1 MTLKGFNKVLE
12 YTIANETQDNLIE
25 YFDWGLLEKGNY
37 FNVTLGEQDYNGN
50 DYSLLKPTNN
60 TNFLSGEAWEGF
72 RKNWV
77 WQSGVGFDPE
87 PMVGSD
93 DLLPGISGI
102 YVDDTFYP
110 ADTTG
115 EYAHNVDYFN
125 GRVVF
130 DSPISIES
138 KVQAEYSY
146 KYISVIYATSLPWL
160 RELYI
165 NSMDLSN
172 RDNVKVPAEM
182 QIQLPAIAIEI
193 VPTRTLKGYQ
203 LGPFGQ
209 FVNTDVLF
217 HCVAE
222 DDMTRNKLI
231 DIVSMQNDSN
241 VKMFDS
247 NKIADSG
254 AFPLNSF
261 GYTVSG
267 APRYPELIEE
277 YGGECFRIKDVNV
290 QAIDMINSNLH
301 AGVVRITTEL
311 ISTKF

>member
-1 MTLKGFNKVLE
+1 MTLKGFDKILE

-60 TNFLSGEAWEGF
+60 TNFLAGEAWEGF

-77 WQSGVGFDPE
+77 WQIGVGFDPE
-87 PMVGSD
+87 PLVGSD
-93 DLLPGISGI
+93 DSLPGISGI
-102 YVDDTFYP
+102 YVDNVFYP
-110 ADTTG
+110 SDTAG
-115 EYAHNVDYFN
+115 AYAHNVDYFN
-125 GRVVF
+125 GRVIF
-130 DSPISIES
+130 DNPIPTGS

-146 KYISVIYATSLPWL
+146 KYISVIYAASVPWL

-172 RDNVKVPAEM
+172 RDNVKVPTEM

-193 VPTRTLKGYQ
+193 VPTRTLKGYH
-203 LGPFGQ
+203 LGPSGQ

-217 HCVAE
+217 HCIAE

-231 DIVSMQNDSN
+231 DIVSMQNDST

-267 APRYPELIEE
+267 APRYPELVDD
-277 YGGECFRIKDVNV
+277 YGCETFRMKDTTV
-290 QAIDMINSNLH
+290 QAVDMINSNLY

>member
-1 MTLKGFNKVLE
+1 MTLKGFDKILE

-60 TNFLSGEAWEGF
+60 TNFLAGEAWEGF

-87 PMVGSD
+87 PLVGSD
-93 DLLPGISGI
+93 DSLPGISGI
-102 YVDDTFYP
+102 YVDNVFYP
-110 ADTTG
+110 SDTAG
-115 EYAHNVDYFN
+115 AYAHNVDYFN
-125 GRVVF
+125 GRVIF
-130 DSPISIES
+130 DNPIPTGS

-146 KYISVIYATSLPWL
+146 KYISVIYAASVPWL

-172 RDNVKVPAEM
+172 RDNVKVPTEM

-203 LGPFGQ
+203 LGPSGQ

-217 HCVAE
+217 HCIAE

-231 DIVSMQNDSN
+231 DIVSMQNDST

-267 APRYPELIEE
+267 APRYPELVDD
-277 YGGECFRIKDVNV
+277 YGCETFRMKDTTV
-290 QAIDMINSNLH
+290 QAVDMINSNLY